1 MNNKGFTMVEV
12 LGVVTILVIISLFTF
27 PIISSLTNDTT
38 SKNKQFLDSLY
49 QATETYLEMNYE
61 RFKNNE
67 ISYISASKLIEEGLL
82 SNNLINPNTNK
93 RVIDED
99 GVVEATRDVDNS
111 FKYNYAINQ
120 YITINYIE
128 DLIEIL
134 DSDDTYEGKTIIL
147 NRDLDFKKDES
158 YKDINTSYKGSTL
171 KLYLNTSGVT
181 QKSSD
186 FMGNISGNGYSID
199 NIYMQGDTLGLFK
212 KIYKSNVE
220 NINLSGVID
229 GGDYSS
235 GGGLLASDIGDTNI
249 NDLNINIKVPYG
261 CATIGGVARYA
272 AYVNIYNSSVV
283 TDINLSKDYSAGG
296 FFNTADSTIINNC
309 KQDGTILGGNVAGIV
324 ESLDQGKI
332 IDSSSNGKLSGNYVA
347 GLVYSN
353 SNGEIINSFS
363 TSNISATVEAGGLVG
378 ESYSDRYDGVI
389 KNSYYNGNISGSKVG
404 GLAYSIET
412 YDINTNIESSYVIAN
427 IDCVDCE
434 VVGGLVG
441 SFSYSNAIKNS
452 YSLVNINYGNST
464 EASIGGLV
472 GSASSISDGP
482 SIINSYSSSTIV
494 GTGTNTI
501 GGLIG
506 SSNSSTIAS
515 SYFNSSLYN
524 GDLIGSSTSDT
535 ITNSEGLTEKDMLI
549 ESSYNGWDFTNIW
562 NIKNNGLPTLRK
574 GS

>member
-134 DSDDTYEGKTIIL
+134 DSDDKYEGKTIIL

-171 KLYLNTSGVT
+171 KLYLNTSGLT
-181 QKSSD
+181 QKSSE

-199 NIYMQGDTLGLFK
+199 NIYMQGDSLGLFLL
-212 KIYKSNVE
+212 ISNSNIE
-220 NINLSGVID
+220 NINLAGVID
-229 GGDYSS
+229 GRM
-235 GGGLLASDIGDTNI
+235 GGLLADNIEETNI
-249 NDLNINIKVPYG
+249 NNLNIDIKIPYN
-261 CATIGGVARYA
+261 ANLDNASIGGVARA
-272 AYVNIYNSSVV
+272 ANSVNMQNSFVV
-283 TDINLSKDYSAGG
+283 TDINIPENSVVGG
-296 FFNTADSTIINNC
+296 FFRQASDTTINNC
-309 KQDGTILGGNVAGIV
+309 KQEGTILGGDIGGIGLQLTDN
-324 ESLDQGKI
+324 SKI
-332 IDSSSNGKLSGNYVA
+332 INSSSNGKLVGGNVA
-347 GLVYSN
+347 GLAHTAEN
-353 SNGEIINSFS
+353 IEIINSFS
-363 TSNISATVEAGGLVG
+363 TSNISATHGAAGLVLVA
-378 ESYSDRYDGVI
+378 YSLTI
-389 KNSYYNGNISGSKVG
+389 KNSYYNGNISAPHIG
-404 GLAYSIET
+404 GLVEAGFG
-412 YDINTNIESSYVIAN
+412 NFLNIESSYAIAN
-427 IDCVDCE
+427 INCVACNIA
-434 VVGGLVG
+434 GGLIGVTG
-441 SFSYSNAIKNS
+441 DATIKNS

-464 EASIGGLV
+464 GAKIGGLV
-472 GSASSISDGP
+472 GQAEKV
-482 SIINSYSSSTIV
+482 SIINSYSSSTMI
-494 GTGTNTI
+494 GDETNTI

-506 SSNSSTIAS
+506 SSNSSTITS

>member
-128 DLIEIL
+128 DLIKIL
-134 DSDDTYEGKTIIL
+134 DSDDTYKGKTIIL
-147 NRDLDFKKDES
+147 NRDLDFKKDKS

-181 QKSSD
+181 QKNNV
-186 FMGNISGNGYSID
+186 FFGNISGNGYSID
-199 NIYMQGDTLGLFK
+199 NVYMQGDRIGLFS
-212 KIYKSNVE
+212 IISKSNIE
-220 NINLSGVID
+220 NINLSGVLD
-229 GGDYSS
+229 VWGA
-235 GGGLLASDIGDTNI
+235 GGGLLANSIEETNI
-249 NDLNINIKVPYG
+249 NNLNVDVKVPYNG
-261 CATIGGVARYA
+261 NDNEYRINFGGIAGDVANA
-272 AYVNIYNSSVV
+272 NVKNSSVI
-283 TDINLSKDYSAGG
+283 TDINFSGRSDHIGG
-296 FFNTADSTIINNC
+296 FFEMAYNTIINNC
-309 KQDGTILGGNVAGIV
+309 KQEGTILGKYTGGIV
-324 ESLDQGKI
+324 SQLNGNSKI
-332 IDSSSNGKLSGNYVA
+332 INSSSNGKLSGDHVA
-347 GLVYSN
+347 GLAYDVDDS
-353 SNGEIINSFS
+353 EIINSFS
-363 TSNISATVEAGGLVG
+363 TSTISSTIEAGGLVI
-378 ESYSDRYDGVI
+378 ETENSTI
-389 KNSYYNGNISGSKVG
+389 KNSYYNGNINGSNIG
-404 GLAYSIET
+404 GLALY
-412 YDINTNIESSYVIAN
+412 NANIESSYAIAN
-427 IDCVDCE
+427 INCVACNIA
-434 VVGGLVG
+434 GGLIG
-441 SFSYSNAIKNS
+441 ETGDAIIKNS

-464 EASIGGLV
+464 GAIIGGLV
-472 GSASSISDGP
+472 GEGRSQ
-482 SIINSYSSSTIV
+482 IINSYSSSTIV
-494 GTGTNTI
+494 GTGTNII

-506 SSNSSTIAS
+506 SSNSSTITS

>member
-128 DLIEIL
+128 DLIKIL

-171 KLYLNTSGVT
+171 KLYLNTSGLT
-181 QKSSD
+181 QKSSE

-199 NIYMQGDTLGLFK
+199 NIYMQGDSLGLFLL
-212 KIYKSNVE
+212 ISNSNIE
-220 NINLSGVID
+220 NINLSGVTD
-229 GGDYSS
+229 GRM
-235 GGGLLASDIGDTNI
+235 GGLLADNIEETNI
-249 NDLNINIKVPYG
+249 NNLNINIKIPYN
-261 CATIGGVARYA
+261 ANLDNASIGGVARA
-272 AYVNIYNSSVV
+272 ANNVNMQNSSVV
-283 TDINLSKDYSAGG
+283 TDINISGNGSVGG
-296 FFNTADSTIINNC
+296 FFQKVDGSTINNC
-309 KQDGTILGGNVAGIV
+309 KQEGTILGEYAGGIV
-324 ESLDQGKI
+324 SQLNGNSKI
-332 IDSSSNGKLSGNYVA
+332 IDSSSNGKLSGDYVA
-347 GLVYSN
+347 GLACNVTD
-353 SNGEIINSFS
+353 GEIINSFS
-363 TSNISATVEAGGLVG
+363 TSNILATVEAGGLVIQSFG
-378 ESYSDRYDGVI
+378 EYNVTI
-389 KNSYYNGNISGSKVG
+389 KNSYYNGNISGSRIG
-404 GLAYSIET
+404 GLVFAVKSS
-412 YDINTNIESSYVIAN
+412 NNIESSYAIAN
-427 IDCVDCE
+427 IDCVNCQ

-441 SFSYSNAIKNS
+441 SLSYSSTVKDS
-452 YSLVNINYGNST
+452 YSLVNINYGNSLDAT
-464 EASIGGLV
+464 IGGLV
-472 GSASSISDGP
+472 GQAEKV

-506 SSNSSTIAS
+506 SSNSSTITS

>member
-67 ISYISASKLIEEGLL
+67 ISYISANKLIEEGLL

-171 KLYLNTSGVT
+171 KLYLNTSGLT
-181 QKSSD
+181 QKSSE

-199 NIYMQGDTLGLFK
+199 NIYMQGDSLGLFLL
-212 KIYKSNVE
+212 ISNSNIE

-229 GGDYSS
+229 GQM
-235 GGGLLASDIGDTNI
+235 GGLLADNIEETNI
-249 NDLNINIKVPYG
+249 NNLNIDIKIPYN
-261 CATIGGVARYA
+261 ANLDNASIGGVARA
-272 AYVNIYNSSVV
+272 ANSVNMQNSFVV
-283 TDINLSKDYSAGG
+283 TDINIPENSVVGG
-296 FFNTADSTIINNC
+296 FFQQASDTTINNC
-309 KQDGTILGGNVAGIV
+309 KQEGTIFGYEAGGITHMLFD
-324 ESLDQGKI
+324 SKI
-332 IDSSSNGKLSGNYVA
+332 INSSSNGKLSGVRVA
-347 GLVYSN
+347 GLVYSSSN
-353 SNGEIINSFS
+353 SEIINSFS
-363 TSNISATVEAGGLVG
+363 TSTLSTTSCAAGLVV
-378 ESYSDRYDGVI
+378 DATLLTI
-389 KNSYYNGNISGSKVG
+389 KNSYYNGKISGSRIG
-404 GLAYSIET
+404 GLVFFGFA
-412 YDINTNIESSYVIAN
+412 NIESSYAIAN

-434 VVGGLVG
+434 VAGGLIG
-441 SFSYSNAIKNS
+441 SANSMIIKNS
-452 YSLVNINYGNST
+452 YSLANINYGNST
-464 EASIGGLV
+464 GANIGGLV
-472 GSASSISDGP
+472 GLVPAAESTSIERT

-506 SSNSSTIAS
+506 SSNSSTITS

>member
-99 GVVEATRDVDNS
+99 GVVEATRGVDNS

-128 DLIEIL
+128 DLIKIL

-181 QKSSD
+181 QKNNA
-186 FMGNISGNGYSID
+186 FFGNISGNGYSID
-199 NIYMQGDTLGLFK
+199 NIYMQGDRVGLFS
-212 KIYKSNVE
+212 IIAKSNIE
-220 NINLSGVID
+220 NINLSGVLD
-229 GGDYSS
+229 VWDS
-235 GGGLLASDIGDTNI
+235 GGLLANSIEETNI
-249 NDLNINIKVPYG
+249 NNLNVDVKVPYNDNEYQMNFG
-261 CATIGGVARYA
+261 GIASYAT
-272 AYVNIYNSSVV
+272 VNIKNSSVI
-283 TDINLSKDYSAGG
+283 TDINFSGRSESSIGG
-296 FFNTADSTIINNC
+296 FFGMAYNTIINNC
-309 KQDGTILGGNVAGIV
+309 KQEGTILGKYIGGIV
-324 ESLDQGKI
+324 SQLNGNSKI
-332 IDSSSNGKLSGNYVA
+332 INSSSNGKLSGDRVA
-347 GLVYSN
+347 GLAYDVDDS
-353 SNGEIINSFS
+353 EIINSFS
-363 TSNISATVEAGGLVG
+363 TSTISSTFDAGGLAI
-378 ESYSDRYDGVI
+378 ETENLTI
-389 KNSYYNGNISGSKVG
+389 KNSYYNGNINGSRIG
-404 GLAYSIET
+404 GLALY
-412 YDINTNIESSYVIAN
+412 NANIESSYAIAN
-427 IDCVDCE
+427 IDCVACNIA
-434 VVGGLVG
+434 GGLIG
-441 SFSYSNAIKNS
+441 ATRDATIKNS

-464 EASIGGLV
+464 GANIGGLV
-472 GSASSISDGP
+472 GLVPAAESTSIERT

-506 SSNSSTIAS
+506 SSNSSTITS

>member
-199 NIYMQGDTLGLFK
+199 NIYMQSVSLGLFK
-212 KIYKSNVE
+212 KIYKSNIE

-229 GGDYSS
+229 GNNGS
-235 GGGLLASDIGDTNI
+235 GGGFLASDIGSTNI
-249 NDLNINIKVPYG
+249 NNLNVDVKVPYNDI
-261 CATIGGVARYA
+261 ASYIGGIA
-272 AYVNIYNSSVV
+272 AGAYNVNIQNSSVV
-283 TDINLSKDYSAGG
+283 ADINLPEAFVGG
-296 FFNTADSTIINNC
+296 FFGNADRTIINNC
-309 KQDGTILGGNVAGIV
+309 KQDGTILGSLVGGIV
-324 ESLDQGKI
+324 DRLEHGKI
-332 IDSSSNGKLSGNYVA
+332 INSSSNGKLSGKNVA
-347 GLVYSN
+347 GLVYENNYN
-353 SNGEIINSFS
+353 SEIIDSFS
-363 TSNISATVEAGGLVG
+363 TSTILSKYTAAGLVG
-378 ESYSDRYDGVI
+378 ESSSDHDGGAI

-404 GLAYSIET
+404 GLVYEVYPSSI
-412 YDINTNIESSYVIAN
+412 NIDSSYVIAN

-441 SFSYSNAIKNS
+441 LLFSSNDIKNS

-464 EASIGGLV
+464 EAKIGGLV
-472 GSASSISDGP
+472 ASTSSNT
-482 SIINSYSSSTIV
+482 SIINSYSSSSIV

-506 SSNSSTIAS
+506 YSEFSTITS

-524 GDLIGSSTSDT
+524 GDLIGNSTSDT

>member
-49 QATETYLEMNYE
+49 QAAETYLEMNYE

-128 DLIEIL
+128 DLIKIL

-171 KLYLNTSGVT
+171 KLYLNTSGLT
-181 QKSSD
+181 QKSSE

-199 NIYMQGDTLGLFK
+199 NIYMQGDSLGLFLL
-212 KIYKSNVE
+212 ISNSNIE

-229 GGDYSS
+229 GQM
-235 GGGLLASDIGDTNI
+235 GGLLADNIEETNI
-249 NDLNINIKVPYG
+249 NNLNIDIKIPYN
-261 CATIGGVARYA
+261 ANLDNASIGGVARA
-272 AYVNIYNSSVV
+272 ANSVNMQNSFVV
-283 TDINLSKDYSAGG
+283 TDINIPENSVVGG
-296 FFNTADSTIINNC
+296 FFQQASDTTINNC
-309 KQDGTILGGNVAGIV
+309 KQEGTIFGYEAGGITHMLFD
-324 ESLDQGKI
+324 SKI
-332 IDSSSNGKLSGNYVA
+332 INSSSNGKLSGVRVA
-347 GLVYSN
+347 GLVYSSSN
-353 SNGEIINSFS
+353 SEIINSFS
-363 TSNISATVEAGGLVG
+363 TSTLSTTSCAAGLVV
-378 ESYSDRYDGVI
+378 DATLLTI
-389 KNSYYNGNISGSKVG
+389 KNSYYNGKISGSRIG
-404 GLAYSIET
+404 GLVFFGFA
-412 YDINTNIESSYVIAN
+412 NIESSYAIAN

-434 VVGGLVG
+434 VAGGLIG
-441 SFSYSNAIKNS
+441 SANSMIIKNS
-452 YSLVNINYGNST
+452 YSLANINYGNST
-464 EASIGGLV
+464 GANIGGLV
-472 GSASSISDGP
+472 GLVPAAESTSIERT

-506 SSNSSTIAS
+506 SSNSSTITS

>member
-99 GVVEATRDVDNS
+99 GVVEATRGVDNS

-171 KLYLNTSGVT
+171 KLYLNTNGVT
-181 QKSSD
+181 QKSS
-186 FMGNISGNGYSID
+186 FFEGNISGNGYSID
-199 NIYMQGDTLGLFK
+199 NIYMQGDMLGLFLL
-212 KIYKSNVE
+212 ISNSNIE

-229 GGDYSS
+229 GRM
-235 GGGLLASDIGDTNI
+235 GGLLADNIEETNI
-249 NDLNINIKVPYG
+249 NNLNIDIKIPYN
-261 CATIGGVARYA
+261 ANLVNASIGGVARA
-272 AYVNIYNSSVV
+272 ANSVNMQNSFVV
-283 TDINLSKDYSAGG
+283 TDINIPENSVVGG
-296 FFNTADSTIINNC
+296 FFQQASDTTINNC
-309 KQDGTILGGNVAGIV
+309 KQEGTILGEDIGGIGV
-324 ESLDQGKI
+324 QLTDNSKI
-332 IDSSSNGKLSGNYVA
+332 INSSSNGKLVGGNVA
-347 GLVYSN
+347 GLAHSAEN
-353 SNGEIINSFS
+353 IEIINSFS
-363 TSNISATVEAGGLVG
+363 TSTLSTTSCAAGLVV
-378 ESYSDRYDGVI
+378 DATLLTI
-389 KNSYYNGNISGSKVG
+389 KNSYYNGKISGSRIG
-404 GLAYSIET
+404 GLVFFGFA
-412 YDINTNIESSYVIAN
+412 NIESSYAIAN

-434 VVGGLVG
+434 VAGGLIG
-441 SFSYSNAIKNS
+441 SANSMIIKNS
-452 YSLVNINYGNST
+452 YSLANINYGNST
-464 EASIGGLV
+464 WANIGGLV
-472 GSASSISDGP
+472 GLVPAAESTSIERT

-506 SSNSSTIAS
+506 SSNSSTITS

-524 GDLIGSSTSDT
+524 GDLIGNSTSDT

>member
-1 MNNKGFTMVEV
+1 MNNKGFIMVEV

-49 QATETYLEMNYE
+49 QAAETYLEMNYE

-67 ISYISASKLIEEGLL
+67 ISYISANKLIEEGLL

-128 DLIEIL
+128 DLIKIL

-171 KLYLNTSGVT
+171 KLYLNTNGVT
-181 QKSSD
+181 QKSS
-186 FMGNISGNGYSID
+186 FFEGNISGNGYSID
-199 NIYMQGDTLGLFK
+199 NIYMQGDILGLFLL
-212 KIYKSNVE
+212 ISNSNIE

-229 GGDYSS
+229 GRM
-235 GGGLLASDIGDTNI
+235 GGLLADNIEETNI
-249 NDLNINIKVPYG
+249 NNLNIDIKIPYN
-261 CATIGGVARYA
+261 ANLVNASIGGVARA
-272 AYVNIYNSSVV
+272 ANSVNMQNSFVV
-283 TDINLSKDYSAGG
+283 TDINIPENSVVGG
-296 FFNTADSTIINNC
+296 FFRQASDTTINNC
-309 KQDGTILGGNVAGIV
+309 KQEGTILGEDIGGIGV
-324 ESLDQGKI
+324 QLTDNSKI
-332 IDSSSNGKLSGNYVA
+332 INSSSNGKLVGGNVA
-347 GLVYSN
+347 GLAN
-353 SNGEIINSFS
+353 SAENIEIINSFS
-363 TSNISATVEAGGLVG
+363 TSNISATHGAAGLVFDA
-378 ESYSDRYDGVI
+378 YSLTI
-389 KNSYYNGNISGSKVG
+389 KNSYYNGNISAPHIG
-404 GLAYSIET
+404 GLVFYVAYS
-412 YDINTNIESSYVIAN
+412 NNIESSYAIAN
-427 IDCVDCE
+427 IDCVNCQ

-441 SFSYSNAIKNS
+441 SLSYSSTVKDS
-452 YSLVNINYGNST
+452 YSLVNINSGNSLDAT
-464 EASIGGLV
+464 IGGLV
-472 GSASSISDGP
+472 GQAEEG

-506 SSNSSTIAS
+506 SSNSSTITS

>member
-49 QATETYLEMNYE
+49 QAAETYLEMNYE

-171 KLYLNTSGVT
+171 KLYLNTNGVT
-181 QKSSD
+181 QKSS
-186 FMGNISGNGYSID
+186 FFEGNISGNGYSID
-199 NIYMQGDTLGLFK
+199 NIYMQGDMLGLFLL
-212 KIYKSNVE
+212 ISNSNIE

-229 GGDYSS
+229 GRM
-235 GGGLLASDIGDTNI
+235 GGLLADNIEETNI
-249 NDLNINIKVPYG
+249 NNLNIDIKIPYN
-261 CATIGGVARYA
+261 ANLVNASIGGVARA
-272 AYVNIYNSSVV
+272 ANSVNMQNSFVV
-283 TDINLSKDYSAGG
+283 TDINIPENSVVGG
-296 FFNTADSTIINNC
+296 FFQQASDTTINNC
-309 KQDGTILGGNVAGIV
+309 KQEGTILGKYIGGIV
-324 ESLDQGKI
+324 SQLNGNSKI
-332 IDSSSNGKLSGNYVA
+332 INSSSNGKLSGDRVA
-347 GLVYSN
+347 GLAYDVDDS
-353 SNGEIINSFS
+353 EIINSFS
-363 TSNISATVEAGGLVG
+363 TSTISSTFDAGGLAI
-378 ESYSDRYDGVI
+378 ETENLTI
-389 KNSYYNGNISGSKVG
+389 KNSYYNGNINGSRIG
-404 GLAYSIET
+404 GLALY
-412 YDINTNIESSYVIAN
+412 NANIESSYAIAN
-427 IDCVDCE
+427 IDCVACNIA
-434 VVGGLVG
+434 GGLIG
-441 SFSYSNAIKNS
+441 ATRDATIKNS

-464 EASIGGLV
+464 GANIGGLV
-472 GSASSISDGP
+472 GLVPAAESTSIERT

-506 SSNSSTIAS
+506 SSNSSTITS

-524 GDLIGSSTSDT
+524 GDLIGNSTFDT

>member
-128 DLIEIL
+128 DLIKIL

-171 KLYLNTSGVT
+171 KLYLNTSGLT
-181 QKSSD
+181 QKSSE

-199 NIYMQGDTLGLFK
+199 NIYMQGDSLGLFLL
-212 KIYKSNVE
+212 ISNSNIE

-229 GGDYSS
+229 GQM
-235 GGGLLASDIGDTNI
+235 GGLLADNI
-249 NDLNINIKVPYG
+249 EETYINNLNINIKIPYN
-261 CATIGGVARYA
+261 ANLDNASIGGVARA
-272 AYVNIYNSSVV
+272 AKNVNMQNSSVV
-283 TDINLSKDYSAGG
+283 TDINISGNSSVGG
-296 FFNTADSTIINNC
+296 FFQRVNDTTINNC
-309 KQDGTILGGNVAGIV
+309 KQEGTILGEYIGGIV
-324 ESLDQGKI
+324 NFLLNSKI
-332 IDSSSNGKLSGNYVA
+332 IDSSSNGKLSGDYVA
-347 GLVYSN
+347 GLAYNVID
-353 SNGEIINSFS
+353 GEIINSFS

-378 ESYSDRYDGVI
+378 QSIGEYNVTI
-389 KNSYYNGNISGSKVG
+389 KNSYYNGNISGSRIG
-404 GLAYSIET
+404 GLVFAVKSS
-412 YDINTNIESSYVIAN
+412 NNIESSYAIAN
-427 IDCVDCE
+427 IDCVNCQ

-441 SFSYSNAIKNS
+441 SLSYSSTVKDS
-452 YSLVNINYGNST
+452 YSLVNINYGNSLAAT
-464 EASIGGLV
+464 IGGLV
-472 GSASSISDGP
+472 GQAEKV

-506 SSNSSTIAS
+506 YSESSTITS

>member
-67 ISYISASKLIEEGLL
+67 ISYISANKLIEEGLL

-128 DLIEIL
+128 DLIKIL

-171 KLYLNTSGVT
+171 KLYLNTSGLT
-181 QKSSD
+181 QKSSE

-199 NIYMQGDTLGLFK
+199 NIYMQGDSLGLFLL
-212 KIYKSNVE
+212 ISNSNIE
-220 NINLSGVID
+220 NINLAGVID
-229 GGDYSS
+229 GRM
-235 GGGLLASDIGDTNI
+235 GGLLADNIEETNI
-249 NDLNINIKVPYG
+249 NNLNIDIKIPYN
-261 CATIGGVARYA
+261 ANLDNASIGGVARA
-272 AYVNIYNSSVV
+272 ANSVNMQNSFAV
-283 TDINLSKDYSAGG
+283 TDINIPENSVVGG
-296 FFNTADSTIINNC
+296 FFRQASDTTINNC
-309 KQDGTILGGNVAGIV
+309 KQEGTILGGDIGGIGMQLTDN
-324 ESLDQGKI
+324 SKI
-332 IDSSSNGKLSGNYVA
+332 INSSSNGKLVGGNVA
-347 GLVYSN
+347 GLAHTAEN
-353 SNGEIINSFS
+353 IEIINSFS
-363 TSNISATVEAGGLVG
+363 TSNISATHGAAGLVLVA
-378 ESYSDRYDGVI
+378 YSLTI
-389 KNSYYNGNISGSKVG
+389 KNSYYNGNISGSRIG
-404 GLAYSIET
+404 GLVFDVKSS
-412 YDINTNIESSYVIAN
+412 NNIESSYAIAN
-427 IDCVDCE
+427 IDCVNCQ

-441 SFSYSNAIKNS
+441 SLSYSSTVKDS
-452 YSLVNINYGNST
+452 YSLVNINYGNSLDAT
-464 EASIGGLV
+464 IGGLV
-472 GSASSISDGP
+472 GQAEKV

-506 SSNSSTIAS
+506 SSNSSTITS

-524 GDLIGSSTSDT
+524 GDLIGNSTSDT

>member
-1 MNNKGFTMVEV
+1 
-12 LGVVTILVIISLFTF
+12 
-27 PIISSLTNDTT
+27 
-38 SKNKQFLDSLY
+38 
-49 QATETYLEMNYE
+49 MNYE

-128 DLIEIL
+128 DLIKIL

-171 KLYLNTSGVT
+171 KLYLNTSGLT
-181 QKSSD
+181 QKSSE

-199 NIYMQGDTLGLFK
+199 NIYMQGDSLGLFLL
-212 KIYKSNVE
+212 ISNSNIE

-229 GGDYSS
+229 GQM
-235 GGGLLASDIGDTNI
+235 GGLLADNIEETNI
-249 NDLNINIKVPYG
+249 NNLNIDIKIPYN
-261 CATIGGVARYA
+261 ANLDNASIGGVARA
-272 AYVNIYNSSVV
+272 ANSVNMQNSFVV
-283 TDINLSKDYSAGG
+283 TDINIPENSVVGG
-296 FFNTADSTIINNC
+296 FFQQASDTTINNC
-309 KQDGTILGGNVAGIV
+309 KQEGTIFGYEAGGITHMLFD
-324 ESLDQGKI
+324 SKI
-332 IDSSSNGKLSGNYVA
+332 INSSSNGKLSGVRVA
-347 GLVYSN
+347 GLVYSSSN
-353 SNGEIINSFS
+353 SEIINSFS
-363 TSNISATVEAGGLVG
+363 TSTLSTTSCAAGLVV
-378 ESYSDRYDGVI
+378 DATLLTI
-389 KNSYYNGNISGSKVG
+389 KNSYYNGKISGSRIG
-404 GLAYSIET
+404 GLVFFGFA
-412 YDINTNIESSYVIAN
+412 NIESSYAIAN

-434 VVGGLVG
+434 VAGGLIG
-441 SFSYSNAIKNS
+441 SANSMIIKNS
-452 YSLVNINYGNST
+452 YSLANINYGNST
-464 EASIGGLV
+464 GANIGGLV
-472 GSASSISDGP
+472 GLVPAAESTSIERT

-506 SSNSSTIAS
+506 SSNSSTITS

>member
-67 ISYISASKLIEEGLL
+67 ISYISANKLIEEGLL

-128 DLIEIL
+128 DLIKIL

-171 KLYLNTSGVT
+171 KLYLNTSGLT
-181 QKSSD
+181 QKSSE

-199 NIYMQGDTLGLFK
+199 NIYMQGDSLGLFLL
-212 KIYKSNVE
+212 ISNSNIE

-229 GGDYSS
+229 GQM
-235 GGGLLASDIGDTNI
+235 GGLLADNIEETNI
-249 NDLNINIKVPYG
+249 NNLNIDIKIPYN
-261 CATIGGVARYA
+261 ANLVNVSIGGVARA
-272 AYVNIYNSSVV
+272 ANSVNMQNSFVV
-283 TDINLSKDYSAGG
+283 TDINIPENSVVGG
-296 FFNTADSTIINNC
+296 FFRQASDTTINNC
-309 KQDGTILGGNVAGIV
+309 KQEGTILGEDIGGIGV
-324 ESLDQGKI
+324 QLTDNSKI
-332 IDSSSNGKLSGNYVA
+332 INSSSNGKLVGGNVA
-347 GLVYSN
+347 GLAN
-353 SNGEIINSFS
+353 SAENIEIINSFS
-363 TSNISATVEAGGLVG
+363 TSNISATHGAAGLVFDA
-378 ESYSDRYDGVI
+378 YSLTI
-389 KNSYYNGNISGSKVG
+389 KNSYYNGNISAPHIG
-404 GLAYSIET
+404 GLVFYVAYS
-412 YDINTNIESSYVIAN
+412 NNIESSYAIAN

-434 VVGGLVG
+434 VAGGLIG
-441 SFSYSNAIKNS
+441 SANSMIIKNS
-452 YSLVNINYGNST
+452 YSLANINYGNST
-464 EASIGGLV
+464 GANIGGLV
-472 GSASSISDGP
+472 GLVLAAESTSIERT

-506 SSNSSTIAS
+506 SSNSSTITS

>member
-134 DSDDTYEGKTIIL
+134 DSDDVYEGKTIVL

-181 QKSSD
+181 QKSSA
-186 FMGNISGNGYSID
+186 FAGNISGNGYSID
-199 NIYMQGDTLGLFK
+199 NIYMQGDSLGLFLL
-212 KIYKSNVE
+212 ISNSNIE

-229 GGDYSS
+229 GQI
-235 GGGLLASDIGDTNI
+235 GGLLADNIEETNI
-249 NDLNINIKVPYG
+249 NNLNIDIKIPYN
-261 CATIGGVARYA
+261 ANLDNASIGGVARA
-272 AYVNIYNSSVV
+272 ANSVNMQNSFVV
-283 TDINLSKDYSAGG
+283 TDINISGNSSVGG
-296 FFNTADSTIINNC
+296 FFQRVDDTTINNC
-309 KQDGTILGGNVAGIV
+309 KQEGTILGEYMGGIV
-324 ESLDQGKI
+324 NYLLNSKI
-332 IDSSSNGKLSGNYVA
+332 IDSSSNGKLSGDYVA
-347 GLVYSN
+347 GLAYNVID
-353 SNGEIINSFS
+353 GEIINSFS

-378 ESYSDRYDGVI
+378 QSSGDRYNVTI
-389 KNSYYNGNISGSKVG
+389 KNSYYNGNISGSMIG
-404 GLAYSIET
+404 GLVFDGHSSI
-412 YDINTNIESSYVIAN
+412 NIESSYAIAN
-427 IDCVDCE
+427 IDCVNCQ
-434 VVGGLVG
+434 VVGGLVV
-441 SFSYSNAIKNS
+441 SLSSSAAVKDS
-452 YSLVNINYGNST
+452 YSLVNINYGNSSG
-464 EASIGGLV
+464 AYIGGLV
-472 GSASSISDGP
+472 CQAEKV

-506 SSNSSTIAS
+506 YSESSTITS

-524 GDLIGSSTSDT
+524 GNLIGSSTSDT

>member
-181 QKSSD
+181 QKSSY
-186 FMGNISGNGYSID
+186 FKGNISGNGYSID
-199 NIYMQGDTLGLFK
+199 NIYMQGDSLGLFK
-212 KIYKSNVE
+212 YIIKSNIE

-229 GGDYSS
+229 GGDYGS
-235 GGGLLASDIGDTNI
+235 GGLLASYYISGTNI
-249 NDLNINIKVPYG
+249 NNLNIDVKVPYNDSG
-261 CATIGGVARYA
+261 YNNIGGIASRA
-272 AYVNIYNSSVV
+272 EDTNIYNSSVI
-283 TDINLSKDYSAGG
+283 TDINLSKDSSVGG
-296 FFNTADSTIINNC
+296 FFVDTTNTTINNC
-309 KQDGTILGGNVAGIV
+309 KQEGTILGGDIGGIV
-324 ESLDQGKI
+324 IRLDYGKI
-332 IDSSSNGKLSGNYVA
+332 IDSSSNGKLTGNAYAA
-347 GLVYSN
+347 GLVTSTYDS
-353 SNGEIINSFS
+353 EIINSFS
-363 TSNISATVEAGGLVG
+363 TSTISATYAAAGLVTIN
-378 ESYSDRYDGVI
+378 DGVEGGII
-389 KNSYYNGNISGSKVG
+389 KNSYYNGNISGSNIG
-404 GLAYSIET
+404 GLAWIIHT
-412 YDINTNIESSYVIAN
+412 NRINIESSYAIAN
-427 IDCVDCE
+427 IDCVDCK
-434 VVGGLVG
+434 VAGGLTG
-441 SFSYSNAIKNS
+441 YTKGTIKNS
-452 YSLVNINYGNST
+452 YSLANINYGNST
-464 EASIGGLV
+464 GAKIGGLV
-472 GSASSISDGP
+472 GQAEKV
-482 SIINSYSSSTIV
+482 SIINSYSSSTMI

-501 GGLIG
+501 GSLIG

-524 GDLIGSSTSDT
+524 GNLIGSSTSDT

>member
-67 ISYISASKLIEEGLL
+67 ISYISANKLIEEGLL

-99 GVVEATRDVDNS
+99 GVVEATRGVDNS

-171 KLYLNTSGVT
+171 KLYLNTSGLT
-181 QKSSD
+181 QKSS
-186 FMGNISGNGYSID
+186 FFEGNISGNGYSID
-199 NIYMQGDTLGLFK
+199 NIYMQGDMLGLFLL
-212 KIYKSNVE
+212 ISNSNIE

-229 GGDYSS
+229 GRM
-235 GGGLLASDIGDTNI
+235 GGLLADNIEETNI
-249 NDLNINIKVPYG
+249 NNLNIDIKIPYN
-261 CATIGGVARYA
+261 ANLVNASIGGVARA
-272 AYVNIYNSSVV
+272 ANSVNMQNSFVV
-283 TDINLSKDYSAGG
+283 TDINIPENSVVGG
-296 FFNTADSTIINNC
+296 FFQQASDTTINNC
-309 KQDGTILGGNVAGIV
+309 KQEGTILGEDIGGIGV
-324 ESLDQGKI
+324 QLTDNSKI
-332 IDSSSNGKLSGNYVA
+332 INSSSNGKLVGGNVA
-347 GLVYSN
+347 GLAHSAEN
-353 SNGEIINSFS
+353 IEIINSFS
-363 TSNISATVEAGGLVG
+363 TSNISATHGAAGLVV
-378 ESYSDRYDGVI
+378 DATLLTI
-389 KNSYYNGNISGSKVG
+389 KNSYYNGKISGSRIG
-404 GLAYSIET
+404 GLVFFGFA
-412 YDINTNIESSYVIAN
+412 NIESSYAIAN
-427 IDCVDCE
+427 IDCVNCQ

-441 SFSYSNAIKNS
+441 SLSYSSTVKDS
-452 YSLVNINYGNST
+452 YSLVNINSGNSLDAT
-464 EASIGGLV
+464 IGGLV
-472 GSASSISDGP
+472 GQAEEG

-506 SSNSSTIAS
+506 YSESSTITS

>member
-128 DLIEIL
+128 DLIKIL

-199 NIYMQGDTLGLFK
+199 NIYMQGDSLGLFLV
-212 KIYKSNVE
+212 ISNSNIE

-229 GGDYSS
+229 GQM
-235 GGGLLASDIGDTNI
+235 GGLLADNIEETNI
-249 NDLNINIKVPYG
+249 NNLNIDIKIPYN
-261 CATIGGVARYA
+261 ANLDNASIGGVARA
-272 AYVNIYNSSVV
+272 ANSVNMQNSFVV
-283 TDINLSKDYSAGG
+283 TDINISGFSSVGG
-296 FFNTADSTIINNC
+296 FFQKVSDTTINNC
-309 KQDGTILGGNVAGIV
+309 KQEGTIFGYEAGGITHMLFD
-324 ESLDQGKI
+324 SKI
-332 IDSSSNGKLSGNYVA
+332 INSSSNGKLSGVRVA
-347 GLVYSN
+347 GLVYSSSN
-353 SNGEIINSFS
+353 SEIINSFS
-363 TSNISATVEAGGLVG
+363 TSTLSTTSCAAGLVV
-378 ESYSDRYDGVI
+378 DATLLTI
-389 KNSYYNGNISGSKVG
+389 KNSYYNGKISGSRIG
-404 GLAYSIET
+404 GLVFFGFA
-412 YDINTNIESSYVIAN
+412 NIESSYAIAN

-434 VVGGLVG
+434 VAGGLIG
-441 SFSYSNAIKNS
+441 SANSMIIKNS
-452 YSLVNINYGNST
+452 YSLANINYGNST
-464 EASIGGLV
+464 GANIGGLV
-472 GSASSISDGP
+472 GLVPAAESTSIERT

-506 SSNSSTIAS
+506 SSNSSTITS
-515 SYFNSSLYN
+515 SYFNSSLYI

>member
-134 DSDDTYEGKTIIL
+134 DSDDTYEGKTIVL

-181 QKSSD
+181 QKSSS
-186 FMGNISGNGYSID
+186 FAGNISGNGYSID
-199 NIYMQGDTLGLFK
+199 NIYMQGDNLGLFK
-212 KIYKSNVE
+212 YIGHRGISNIE

-229 GGDYSS
+229 GGDV
-235 GGGLLASDIGDTNI
+235 GDGGLLASYISDTNI
-249 NDLNINIKVPYG
+249 NNLNISIKVPYG
-261 CATIGGVARYA
+261 RATIGGIASLAEYT
-272 AYVNIYNSSVV
+272 NIYNSSVV
-283 TDINLSKDYSAGG
+283 TDINLSEDSYVGG
-296 FFNTADSTIINNC
+296 FFETAKNTTINNC
-309 KQDGTILGGNVAGIV
+309 RQEGTILGGDIGGIV
-324 ESLDQGKI
+324 VQLDYGKV
-332 IDSSSNGKLSGNYVA
+332 IDSSSNGKLAGNDYAA
-347 GLVYSN
+347 GLVRSTYDS
-353 SNGEIINSFS
+353 EIINSFS
-363 TSNISATVEAGGLVG
+363 TSTISATDTAAGLVAINDGIEGGL
-378 ESYSDRYDGVI
+378 I
-389 KNSYYNGNISGSKVG
+389 KNSYYNGNISGSTIG
-404 GLAYSIET
+404 GLAYFVYTSFI
-412 YDINTNIESSYVIAN
+412 NIESSYAIAN
-427 IDCVDCE
+427 IDCVNCK
-434 VVGGLVG
+434 VAGGLIG
-441 SFSYSNAIKNS
+441 YASDGTINDS

-464 EASIGGLV
+464 GASIGGLV
-472 GSASSISDGP
+472 GSADDHP

-506 SSNSSTIAS
+506 SSNSSTITS

>member
-171 KLYLNTSGVT
+171 KLYLNTNGVT
-181 QKSSD
+181 QKSS
-186 FMGNISGNGYSID
+186 FFEGNISGNGYSID
-199 NIYMQGDTLGLFK
+199 NIYMQGDMLGLFLL
-212 KIYKSNVE
+212 ISNSNIE

-229 GGDYSS
+229 GRM
-235 GGGLLASDIGDTNI
+235 GGLLADNIEETNI
-249 NDLNINIKVPYG
+249 NNLNIDIKIPYN
-261 CATIGGVARYA
+261 ANLDNASIGGVARA
-272 AYVNIYNSSVV
+272 ANSVNMQNSFVV
-283 TDINLSKDYSAGG
+283 TDINIPENSVVGG
-296 FFNTADSTIINNC
+296 FFQQASDTTINNC
-309 KQDGTILGGNVAGIV
+309 KQEGTILGEDIGGIGV
-324 ESLDQGKI
+324 QLTDNSKI
-332 IDSSSNGKLSGNYVA
+332 INSSSNGKLVGGNVA
-347 GLVYSN
+347 GLAN
-353 SNGEIINSFS
+353 SAENIEIINSFS
-363 TSNISATVEAGGLVG
+363 TSNISATHGAAGLVFDA
-378 ESYSDRYDGVI
+378 YSLTI
-389 KNSYYNGNISGSKVG
+389 KNSYYNGNISAPHIG
-404 GLAYSIET
+404 GLVFYVAYS
-412 YDINTNIESSYVIAN
+412 NNIESSYAIAN
-427 IDCVDCE
+427 IDCVNCQ

-441 SFSYSNAIKNS
+441 SLSYSSTVKDS
-452 YSLVNINYGNST
+452 YSLANINYGNST
-464 EASIGGLV
+464 GANIGGLV
-472 GSASSISDGP
+472 GLVPAAESTSIERT

-506 SSNSSTIAS
+506 SSNSSTITS